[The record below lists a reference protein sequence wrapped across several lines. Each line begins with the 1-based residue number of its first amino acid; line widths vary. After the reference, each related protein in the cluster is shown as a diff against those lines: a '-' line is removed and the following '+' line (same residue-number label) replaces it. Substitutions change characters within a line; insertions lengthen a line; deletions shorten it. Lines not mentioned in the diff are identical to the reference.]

1 MTGRIREDADRIIRK
16 TVDDVL
22 PDRVVKETLKNM
34 GISGRIYVA
43 AIGKAAWTMGKAAAD
58 CLGDQIAEGIIVTKY
73 GHSRGSLPGFEIIE
87 SGHPVPDENS
97 VIAAKKVMALTD
109 RAGNADTV
117 LFLLSGGGSALVE
130 LPSAGLSLKDIRQIT
145 EQLLRCGARITEI
158 NILRKKLSAVKGGKL
173 AQRLGNKKACS
184 IVLSDVIG
192 NHEDMIASGLT
203 YPDESTAA
211 DAWQIVTK
219 YGLQLDPM
227 VRQALYHS
235 RPCKEVYVENHVVGS
250 VENLCNA
257 AAAHARECGY
267 HSHILTASWQC
278 EAKEAGKQIV
288 SEAERGQYER
298 PFALIAGGET
308 VVRVTGK
315 GMGGR
320 NQELALSA
328 AEKMAGKEDMLL
340 FSLGSDGSDGPT
352 DAAGGIVDGD
362 TAGKLE
368 NMGIRI
374 RKVLQENDSYHALKD
389 VDGLIMTGATGTN
402 VNDVTVLLCR

>member
-1 MTGRIREDADRIIRK
+1 MTGRIWEDADRIIRK

-22 PDRVVKETLKNM
+22 PDRIVKETLKDM
-34 GISGRIYVA
+34 GVAGRIYIV
-43 AIGKAAWTMGKAAAD
+43 AIGKAAWVMGKAAVD
-58 CLGDQIAEGIIVTKY
+58 CLGDQIVEGILVTKY
-73 GHSRGSLPGFEIIE
+73 GHSRGSLPNFEIIE
-87 SGHPVPDENS
+87 SGHPIPDGNS

-109 RAGNADTV
+109 RAGNTDTV

-130 LPSAGLSLKDIRQIT
+130 LPPVGLSLKEIQQIT
-145 EQLLRCGARITEI
+145 EQLLRCGAGITEI
-158 NILRKKLSAVKGGKL
+158 NILRKKLSEVKGGKL
-173 AQRLGNKKACS
+173 ARRLGCKKACS
-184 IVLSDVIG
+184 IILSDVIG
-192 NHEDMIASGLT
+192 NQEDMIASGLT
-203 YPDESTAA
+203 YPDESVAA
-211 DAWQIVTK
+211 DVWQIVTK

-227 VRQALYHS
+227 VRQVLYHS
-235 RPCKEVYVENHVVGS
+235 RPCKEVHVENHVVGS

-257 AAAHARECGY
+257 AAVHAKECGY
-267 HSHILTASWQC
+267 HPYILTASQQC
-278 EAKEAGKQIV
+278 EAKEAGKWIV
-288 SEAERGQYER
+288 AEAEKKQYKR

-328 AEKMAGKEDMLL
+328 AEGLAGKENMLL

-352 DAAGGIVDGD
+352 DAAGGIVDGN

-368 NMGIRI
+368 HMGIGI
-374 RKVLQENDSYHALKD
+374 REVLRENDSYHALKA
-389 VDGLIMTGATGTN
+389 VGGLIMTGATGTN